1 MNKVWSVAKVTI
13 LQAFRRKDPYVVVIL
28 VALLVLGAGL
38 FSTFGVEG
46 LGKFVKDVGFTITNA
61 LAVVLCV
68 ISAARQ
74 LPTEIENRTLY
85 PLIAKPVS
93 RLQVFLGK
101 YVGVG
106 LMASAVVLLF
116 YIELFILFQA
126 LGIPVSGVFWQALF
140 LRILSMWIIAGFV
153 LTLSLFLTSGANVT
167 ISLLICLAMQTFANT
182 ITTVETELEGIG
194 QMIMRGFYFI
204 LPQLHLFDLSKKE
217 IHGWAPVEM
226 WVLAALFVYAVIY
239 SAVFLAIGALRF
251 NRTAL

>member
-46 LGKFVKDVGFTITNA
+46 LGKFVKDVGFTMANV
-61 LAVVLCV
+61 LAIVLCV
-68 ISAARQ
+68 ITAARQ
-74 LPTEIENRTLY
+74 MPTEIENRTLY
-85 PLIAKPVS
+85 PLVAKPVS

-101 YVGVG
+101 FVGVG

-116 YIELFILFQA
+116 YIELYLLFTV
-126 LGIPVSGVFWQALF
+126 LGIPVSGVFWQALY

-153 LTLSLFLTSGANVT
+153 LTLSLFLTQGANVT

-182 ITTVETELEGIG
+182 ITTVETELEGAA
-194 QMIMRGFYFI
+194 QWLMRAIYFI

-217 IHGWAPVEM
+217 IHGWPPVPA
-226 WVLAALFVYAVIY
+226 WVLLSLTLYAAVYA
-239 SAVFLAIGALRF
+239 AAFLGLGAHRF
-251 NRTAL
+251 KRTAL